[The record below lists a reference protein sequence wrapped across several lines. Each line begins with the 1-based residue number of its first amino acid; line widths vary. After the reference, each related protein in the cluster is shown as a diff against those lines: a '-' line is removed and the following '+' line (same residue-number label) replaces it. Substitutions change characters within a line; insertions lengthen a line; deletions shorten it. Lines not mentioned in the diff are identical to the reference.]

1 MQSQTF
7 PLCTWL
13 FPYPNWATWKGREG
27 ERERER
33 EREREGEGRE
43 TEGLAQL
50 LRPSCTYLE
59 MVLYSVYKARFL
71 TRRGTGRSY
80 VGFIGNASRREDR
93 LQLGEVVWLKP
104 MRPGSLTLEVLHE
117 DLAAKSVALAQEALA
132 AAKAI
137 HADPDH
143 VRGGPWLSLRLS
155 KANKAEVAAVAK
167 CKDLASLPQVAA
179 ELGPRSRLAMHLKEL
194 KFERAAS

>member
-1 MQSQTF
+1 M
-7 PLCTWL
+7 CGCI
-13 FPYPNWATWKGREG
+13 ACM
-27 ERERER
+27 
-33 EREREGEGRE
+33 
-43 TEGLAQL
+43 LAPCHVA
-50 LRPSCTYLE
+50 LRRP
-59 MVLYSVYKARFL
+59 MRARFVL
-71 TRRGTGRSY
+71 VAFARIS
-80 VGFIGNASRREDR
+80 FDR
-93 LQLGEVVWLKP
+93 FRLYGLW
-104 MRPGSLTLEVLHE
+104 H
-117 DLAAKSVALAQEALA
+117 AQHARLALA

-143 VRGGPWLSLRLS
+143 VRGSPWLSLRLS